1 MVSSL
6 LVFVLLVFGIIHFSC
21 GSLFSTTDNNG
32 IQKTSQY
39 LVKCCDTLNLKKS
52 FIFQKDNGVTSFILC
67 PSTLPDNCPEYNQ
80 QNLTDSVS
88 CSDILLNYPDATCTS
103 GYYNLTITNGSII
116 SIYCDMEGNNC
127 GEEGG
132 WTRIA
137 FVNMN
142 EPGTTCPTGLTEGQ
156 YDNITLCGLNHTA
169 LDGTYDPVC
178 SSTFFSTYG
187 LNYSKVC
194 GQVRGYQ
201 YGYAEGFVR
210 HYYYYNYNLSDPY
223 LTGVSITYDDNP
235 IKHIWSYVCGLSEYD
250 YHDFLDC
257 PCNTGNSYSPPSFIN
272 NDYYCESGYND
283 LFYFFGNLFSSN
295 DTLWDGQQRNGDES
309 SCSTTPNMPWFIK
322 TLNETVSDDI
332 QLRVCGG
339 DNDVYHWE
347 RFSTPLDL
355 IELYIK

>member
-6 LVFVLLVFGIIHFSC
+6 LVFLLLVSGITHFSC
-21 GSLFSTTDNNG
+21 GSLFTTTDNNG
-32 IQKTSQY
+32 LQKTSQY
-39 LVKCCDTLNLKKS
+39 LVKCCDTVNLGKS
-52 FIFQKDNGVTSFILC
+52 FIFEKDNGVTSFILC
-67 PSTLPDNCPEYNQ
+67 PSTLPDSCPEYNQ
-80 QNLTDSVS
+80 QNITDSVS
-88 CSDILLNYPDATCTS
+88 CSDILITNPDATS
-103 GYYNLTITNGSII
+103 GYYNLIITNGSII

-127 GEEGG
+127 GEGG
-132 WTRIA
+132 WTRIG
-137 FVNMN
+137 FVNMS

-178 SSTFFSTYG
+178 NSTFFSTYG

-201 YGYAEGFVR
+201 YGYAEGFFR
-210 HYYYYNYNLSDPY
+210 FYYDYYNYNLSDPY

-235 IKHIWSYVCGLSEYD
+235 IKHIWSYACGFSEHHFF
-250 YHDFLDC
+250 YHLLNC
-257 PCNTGNSYSPPSFIN
+257 PCNYGIPPSSFIN
-272 NDYYCESGYND
+272 NNYYCESGYD
-283 LFYFFGNLFSSN
+283 HPYHFYNNLFLSN
-295 DTLWDGQQRNGDES
+295 DTLWDGQQCNGNES
-309 SCSTTPNMPWFIK
+309 TCCTTPNMPWFIK

-339 DNDVYHWE
+339 DYDWFHGYRV
-347 RFSTPLDL
+347 STPLDL

>member
-6 LVFVLLVFGIIHFSC
+6 LVFLLLVSGIIHFSC
-21 GSLFSTTDNNG
+21 GSLFSTTGNNG
-32 IQKTSQY
+32 IQQTSQY
-39 LVKCCDTLNLKKS
+39 LLKCCDTLNLGKS
-52 FIFQKDNGVTSFILC
+52 FIFQKDNGVISFILC
-67 PSTLPDNCPEYNQ
+67 PSTLPDDC
-80 QNLTDSVS
+80 LRS
-88 CSDILLNYPDATCTS
+88 CSDILIANPDATS
-103 GYYNLTITNGSII
+103 GYYNLIITNGSII

-132 WTRIA
+132 WTRIG
-137 FVNMN
+137 FVNMS
-142 EPGTTCPTGLTEGQ
+142 EPGATCPTGLTEGQ
-156 YDNITLCGLNHTA
+156 YDNITLCGLNHTV

-178 SSTFFSTYG
+178 NSTFFSTYG

-201 YGYAEGFVR
+201 YGYAEGFFR
-210 HYYYYNYNLSDPY
+210 HNYFPYCNLPDPY

-235 IKHIWSYVCGLSEYD
+235 IKHIWSYVSGLSELD
-250 YHDFLDC
+250 YHYRENC
-257 PCNTGNSYSPPSFIN
+257 PCNTGNPYSPPSFIN
-272 NDYYCESGYND
+272 NDYYCESGYHHPS
-283 LFYFFGNLFSSN
+283 FMYFFGNLFSSN
-295 DTLWDGQQRNGDES
+295 DTLWDGQQCNGDEG
-309 SCSTTPNMPWFIK
+309 SCCTTSNMPWFIK

-339 DNDVYHWE
+339 DRDWRYRY

>member
-6 LVFVLLVFGIIHFSC
+6 LVFLLLVSGIIHFTC

-39 LVKCCDTLNLKKS
+39 LVKCCDTLKLGKS
-52 FIFQKDNGVTSFILC
+52 FIFEKDNGVISFILC
-67 PSTLPDNCPEYNQ
+67 PSTLPDNCPEYG
-80 QNLTDSVS
+80 S
-88 CSDILLNYPDATCTS
+88 CSDILLNYPNATS
-103 GYYNLTITNGSII
+103 GYYNLIITNGSII

-127 GEEGG
+127 GEERG

-137 FVNMN
+137 FVNMS

-178 SSTFFSTYG
+178 NSTFFSTYG

-201 YGYAEGFVR
+201 WGGAEGFRR
-210 HYYYYNYNLSDPY
+210 HYENSYSLPDAY

-235 IKHIWSYVCGLSEYD
+235 IKHIWSYVCGAREIGHFCLA
-250 YHDFLDC
+250 C
-257 PCNTGNSYSPPSFIN
+257 PCNTGSHYSPPSFID
-272 NDYYCESGYND
+272 NDYYCESGFYN
-283 LFYFFGNLFSSN
+283 FYTNYDNLLSSN
-295 DTLWDGQQRNGDES
+295 DTLWDGQQCNGYES
-309 SCSTTPNMPWFIK
+309 SCCTSPNMPWFIK
-322 TLNETVSDDI
+322 TLNETVSDNI

-339 DNDVYHWE
+339 DDHKQ
-347 RFSTPLDL
+347 FSTPLDL
-355 IELYIK
+355 IELFIK

>member
-1 MVSSL
+1 
-6 LVFVLLVFGIIHFSC
+6 
-21 GSLFSTTDNNG
+21 
-32 IQKTSQY
+32 
-39 LVKCCDTLNLKKS
+39 
-52 FIFQKDNGVTSFILC
+52 
-67 PSTLPDNCPEYNQ
+67 
-80 QNLTDSVS
+80 
-88 CSDILLNYPDATCTS
+88 
-103 GYYNLTITNGSII
+103 
-116 SIYCDMEGNNC
+116 MEGNNC

-137 FVNMN
+137 FVNMS

-156 YDNITLCGLNHTA
+156 YDNITLCGLNHTV

-178 SSTFFSTYG
+178 NSTFFSTYG

-201 YGYAEGFVR
+201 YGLAEGFYR
-210 HYYYYNYNLSDPY
+210 QNIYGYSLSDPY

-250 YHDFLDC
+250 AYGIDQLYC
-257 PCNTGNSYSPPSFIN
+257 PCNTGHSYRPPSFID
-272 NDYYCESGYND
+272 NDYYCESGFYD
-283 LFYFFGNLFSSN
+283 LFAFYGNIFSFN
-295 DTLWDGQQRNGDES
+295 DTLWDGQQCNGEES
-309 SCSTTPNMPWFIK
+309 SCCTTPNMPWFIK

-339 DNDVYHWE
+339 DDDWWYGE

-355 IELYIK
+355 IELYIKQFAFSSP

>member
-6 LVFVLLVFGIIHFSC
+6 LVFLLLVSGIIHFSC

-39 LVKCCDTLNLKKS
+39 FVKCCDTVNLGKS
-52 FIFQKDNGVTSFILC
+52 FIFEKDNGVISFILC
-67 PSTLPDNCPEYNQ
+67 PSTLPDNCPEYIQ
-80 QNLTDSVS
+80 QNITDSVS
-88 CSDILLNYPDATCTS
+88 CSDILLNYPNATS

-116 SIYCDMEGNNC
+116 TLYCDMEGNNC

-132 WTRIA
+132 WTRIG
-137 FVNMN
+137 FVNMS

-169 LDGTYDPVC
+169 LDNTYDPVC
-178 SSTFFSTYG
+178 NSTFFSTYG

-201 YGYAEGFVR
+201 YGGAEGFYR
-210 HYYYYNYNLSDPY
+210 HYYAYNYNLSDPY

-235 IKHIWSYVCGLSEYD
+235 IKHIWSYVSGLSEYYYYD
-250 YHDFLDC
+250 ELNC
-257 PCNTGNSYSPPSFIN
+257 PCNTGNYYSSPSFIN
-272 NDYYCESGYND
+272 NDYYCESGFFHPYY
-283 LFYFFGNLFSSN
+283 FYDNLFSSN
-295 DTLWDGQQRNGDES
+295 DPLWDGQQCNGYEI
-309 SCSTTPNMPWFIK
+309 SCCTTPNMPWFIK

-339 DNDVYHWE
+339 NYDWFHWE